1 MATNKTNHLLSRAYN
16 RIPGGVNSPVRS
28 WKAVGGTPRVIQR
41 GKGAYLVD
49 LEGKKYLDYL
59 GSWGP
64 LILGHADQRILTAVN
79 RAAARGTTFGAP
91 TEGEVVL
98 AEQVHARMPSI
109 EKLRLVSSGTEAAMS
124 AVRLARA
131 YTRRD
136 KIVKFDGC
144 YHGHADSMLVHA
156 GSGVATLSVPDSPGV
171 PKGFTK
177 ETLVA
182 SYNDVGQVESLLRE
196 HSNTI
201 AAVIV
206 EPVCGNMGV
215 RTPSPLN

>member
-28 WKAVGGTPRVIQR
+28 WKAVGGTPRFIQR

-59 GSWGP
+59 CSWGP

-98 AEQVHARMPSI
+98 AERCWLSTMAYQCLAPTDPRQRVPLEEVERITRQVHGDTWPNKVFLLDVNQEIRKARA
-109 EKLRLVSSGTEAAMS
+109 SSGALDRVADRIEAKSDAFHQ
-124 AVRLARA
+124 AVRQAYLELAA
-131 YTRRD
+131 
-136 KIVKFDGC
+136 
-144 YHGHADSMLVHA
+144 AD
-156 GSGVATLSVPDSPGV
+156 P
-171 PKGFTK
+171 
-177 ETLVA
+177 
-182 SYNDVGQVESLLRE
+182 R
-196 HSNTI
+196 I
-201 AAVIV
+201 
-206 EPVCGNMGV
+206 
-215 RTPSPLN
+215 

>member
-1 MATNKTNHLLSRAYN
+1 MTRNKTDHLLSRAYN

-28 WKAVGGTPRVIQR
+28 WKDVGGTPRVIQR
-41 GKGAYLVD
+41 GKGATLVD

-109 EKLRLVSSGTEAAMS
+109 EKLRLVSSGTEATMS

-131 YTRRD
+131 YTQRD

-144 YHGHADSMLVHA
+144 YHGHADWMLARA
-156 GSGVATLSVPDSPGV
+156 GSGLATLSVPDSPGV
-171 PKGFTK
+171 PTCVTE

-182 SYNDVGQVESLLRE
+182 RYNDIGQVESLLRKYGR
-196 HSNTI
+196 HP
-201 AAVIV
+201 AGAKFLAV
-206 EPVCGNMGV
+206 P
-215 RTPSPLN
+215 